1 MINLN
6 ALPPPKPNY
15 EMILNNLMK
24 YLKKKIPFE
33 QYCDIR
39 QYVENEI
46 KHPTKSESLSSLFAN
61 RTNIATLTNNEK
73 KLKLSYD
80 FSNMV
85 TSPKEKPI
93 KIKISSVNQKKSE
106 NQQSDS
112 HSLYTIV
119 KKEKPSKT
127 QSNSKSKSTSR
138 EHNKAVNNITSLNC
152 NHHNI
157 LSDSAK
163 VAKGKI
169 NNQSQ
174 LVLNEKLFSKLN
186 LTKQKNQRSNNN
198 IRTNLVTNK
207 LKQNCKINNN
217 ANKSKAISNNQC
229 KSNRSNFTSQL
240 NSTRVKSKQKE
251 SKIPNKDRVK
261 STSTN
266 HNNKQPQ
273 HTATKVHSNKT
284 TIITSNIS
292 NNTNSTNVKSG
303 YIDLNERKKNL
314 KNVGEIKKKNSIKN
328 EEMMKEIKNT
338 LDDNLKVMFNFSYE
352 NFLSKESESESKKS
366 SQQEIIITESYD

>member
-1 MINLN
+1 
-6 ALPPPKPNY
+6 
-15 EMILNNLMK
+15 MK
-24 YLKKKIPFE
+24 YLKKKIPSE
-33 QYCDIR
+33 QYSDIR

-46 KHPTKSESLSSLFAN
+46 KHPTKSESLSSLFGN
-61 RTNIATLTNNEK
+61 RTNITTLTNKEKNEK

-80 FSNMV
+80 FSNVV
-85 TSPKEKPI
+85 TFPKDKPI
-93 KIKISSVNQKKSE
+93 KIKISSVNQKKTS
-106 NQQSDS
+106 NQPTDS

-163 VAKGKI
+163 GAKGKI
-169 NNQSQ
+169 SNQSQ

-186 LTKQKNQRSNNN
+186 LAKQKNQRSNNN

-207 LKQNCKINNN
+207 LKQNCKINNYT
-217 ANKSKAISNNQC
+217 NKSKAISSNQC
-229 KSNRSNFTSQL
+229 KSSRSNFTSQL
-240 NSTRVKSKQKE
+240 NSTRVKSKPKE
-251 SKIPNKDRVK
+251 NKILNKDRVK
-261 STSTN
+261 STSNN
-266 HNNKQPQ
+266 HTSKQTQ
-273 HTATKVHSNKT
+273 HIATKVHSNKT

-314 KNVGEIKKKNSIKN
+314 KNGGEIKKKNSIKN

>member
-24 YLKKKIPFE
+24 YLKKKIPSE
-33 QYCDIR
+33 QYSDIR

-46 KHPTKSESLSSLFAN
+46 KHPTKSESLSSIFGN
-61 RTNIATLTNNEK
+61 RTNITTLTNKEKNEK

-80 FSNMV
+80 FSNVV
-85 TSPKEKPI
+85 TSPKDKPI
-93 KIKISSVNQKKSE
+93 KIKISSVNQKKTS
-106 NQQSDS
+106 NQQTDS

-163 VAKGKI
+163 GKI
-169 NNQSQ
+169 SNQSQ

-186 LTKQKNQRSNNN
+186 LAKQKNQRSNNN

-207 LKQNCKINNN
+207 LKQNCKINNYT
-217 ANKSKAISNNQC
+217 NKSKAISSNQC
-229 KSNRSNFTSQL
+229 KSSRSNFTSQL
-240 NSTRVKSKQKE
+240 NSTRVKSKPKE
-251 SKIPNKDRVK
+251 NKILNKDRVK
-261 STSTN
+261 STSNN
-266 HNNKQPQ
+266 HTSKQTQ
-273 HTATKVHSNKT
+273 HIATKVHSNKT

-314 KNVGEIKKKNSIKN
+314 KNGGEIKKKNSIKN